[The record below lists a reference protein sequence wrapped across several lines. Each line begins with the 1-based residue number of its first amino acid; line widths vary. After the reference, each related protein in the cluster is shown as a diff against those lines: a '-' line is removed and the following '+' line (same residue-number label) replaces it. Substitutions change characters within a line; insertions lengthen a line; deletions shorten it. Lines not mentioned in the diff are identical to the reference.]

1 MGYADQMLMD
11 TWYAETAENVER
23 WVEGKEILHRLV

>member
-1 MGYADQMLMD
+1 MGYVEEGIMN

-23 WVEGKEILHRLV
+23 WLDGKEILHQK